1 MHRSKTI
8 AELSAVL
15 ALCAVS
21 LACGSTK
28 DESRPSAQNPNP
40 NGGAGG
46 NGNGNGNG
54 GAGQADNG
62 TLNVPTSGG
71 DTGSG
76 GSETITMDMACAT
89 GTATANLTP
98 VDMFIQFDR
107 SGSMGSPRRM
117 PKWPQAVS
125 ALNAFFR
132 DPTTAGLS
140 VALHFFPDNRP
151 VVGCTGGDNGAC
163 NVAACGEPLVPLAPL
178 LETAAP
184 IDAQETLL
192 VDAVNAA
199 ATTPVGNDPD
209 GTPLSAA
216 LAGALDWAGKHQAA
230 VPDHKTVVI
239 LVTDGQP
246 NGCESSPDPDTDL
259 ANTGKLAADALKATG
274 VRTYTIGIQGSE
286 QATMDAIA
294 AAGGTEKGFF
304 IGNAANTQT
313 DLIAALNKI
322 RGSVIS
328 CAFPLPAA
336 KPGAP
341 AVDPSKINVNFTPTG
356 GAMQVVGKTENAAGC
371 QNGGWYYDNPSMPAA
386 ITLCPATCMQ
396 VQADSQA
403 KLDVLLGCSSQG
415 VVPK

>member
-1 MHRSKTI
+1 MRRSKTI
-8 AELSAVL
+8 VELSVVL
-15 ALCAVS
+15 AFCAASV
-21 LACGSTK
+21 ACGSTK
-28 DESRPSAQNPNP
+28 DESGPSALGPNGS
-40 NGGAGG
+40 GGAGPG
-46 NGNGNGNG
+46 S
-54 GAGQADNG
+54 GQAG
-62 TLNVPTSGG
+62 SGMLNVPSNGSGG
-71 DTGSG
+71 ATGSA

-89 GTATANLTP
+89 GTATASLTP

-107 SGSMGSPRRM
+107 SGSMASPRKM

-125 ALNAFFR
+125 ALNAFFQ

-140 VALHFFPDNRP
+140 VALHFFPDDRP
-151 VVGCTGGDNGAC
+151 LVGCTGGDNGMC
-163 NVAACGEPLVPLAPL
+163 NIAACAAPLVPIAPL
-178 LETAAP
+178 SASAAP
-184 IDAQETLL
+184 MDAQELLL
-192 VDAVNAA
+192 VSTVNAA
-199 ATTPVGNDPD
+199 ATTPKSGGNDSD
-209 GTPLSAA
+209 GTPLYVA

-246 NGCESSPDPDTDL
+246 NGCESSNNADTDL
-259 ANTGKLAADALKATG
+259 ANMGKLAADALKATG

-294 AAGGTEKGFF
+294 LAGGTEKGFF
-304 IGNAANTQT
+304 IGDAANTQT

-341 AVDPSKINVNFTPTG
+341 AVDPTKINVNFTPTG
-356 GAMQVVGKTENAAGC
+356 GAVQLVGKTEDAAGC
-371 QNGGWYYDNPSMPAA
+371 QSGGWYYDNPSMPAT
-386 ITLCPATCMQ
+386 ITLCPSTCMQ
-396 VQADSQA
+396 VQADAQA
-403 KLDVLLGCSSQG
+403 KLDVLLGCSSQP